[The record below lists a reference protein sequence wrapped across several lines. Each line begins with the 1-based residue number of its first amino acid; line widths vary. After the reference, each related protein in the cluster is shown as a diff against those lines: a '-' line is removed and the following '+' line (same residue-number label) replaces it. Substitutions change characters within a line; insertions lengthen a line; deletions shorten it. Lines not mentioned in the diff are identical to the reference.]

1 MSSNNEPLWKDNPE
15 LRASLIKPNHAMRA
29 LRLKLARRIVEYAK
43 NGKTDQ
49 APDVLQE
56 DVSFYLDPDMYAREH
71 QKLFRETPVVACLT
85 KDIPDPGSYRLF
97 DDLGI
102 PIIVW
107 RGKDSEVRAF
117 LNICAHRGA
126 RLGRVECGKANRLT
140 CRFHGWTYD
149 TMGETIG
156 VPEEEQFCGKID
168 EQKRLVS
175 IPAEERHGLVFVQA
189 TPGSK
194 LDLDTHLGEFGPEL
208 ELLDFAQATR
218 VIEDDFRTPSNWKY
232 TLDTYFENYHL
243 PVLHRDS
250 FAKVFAHN
258 LNLFETWGPHHRFTF
273 PHATIFEWMNKPES
287 EWPID
292 ALPLTYFLFPNT
304 NIAIGSASQNGSL
317 ISIHR
322 LFPKS
327 VGELSTRVSVY
338 APYGVQSPEHLAD
351 IESSFAAIKR
361 AVRDEDYSV
370 TGESYLGHSA
380 LPAGTKFPVGRQ
392 EIGVQNFHSNVKQLV
407 GT

>member
-1 MSSNNEPLWKDNPE
+1 MNKQAVWKADPA
-15 LRASLIKPNHAMRA
+15 LRASLIKPNEAMRE

-43 NGKTDQ
+43 NGTTDQ
-49 APDVLQE
+49 APDILQE
-56 DVSFYLDPDMYAREH
+56 DVSFYTDPEMYAREFR
-71 QKLFRETPVVACLT
+71 KLFRETPIVACLT
-85 KDIPDPGSYRLF
+85 KDVPEPGSYRLF
-97 DDLGI
+97 DDLDI

-107 RGKDSEVRAF
+107 RGADNKVRAF

-126 RLGRVECGKANRLT
+126 RLGREACGKASRLT
-140 CRFHGWTYD
+140 CRFHGWTYNA
-149 TMGETIG
+149 TGNVVG
-156 VPEEEQFCGKID
+156 VPEEGQFCGKIND
-168 EQKRLVS
+168 QKHLVG

-194 LDLDTHLGEFGPEL
+194 MDLDAHLGEFGPEL
-208 ELLDFAQATR
+208 ELLDFAQAERT
-218 VIEDDFRTPSNWKY
+218 IEDTFRTPSNWKY
-232 TLDTYFENYHL
+232 TYDTYTENYHL

-273 PHATIFEWMNKPES
+273 PHASIFEWMKGPES

-304 NIAIGSASQNGSL
+304 NIAVGSASQNGSL

-327 VGELSTRVSVY
+327 VGELSTTVTVY
-338 APYGVQSPEHLAD
+338 TPHGVQSAEHMAD
-351 IESSFAAIKR
+351 IENSFEAIKH
-361 AVRDEDYSV
+361 AVMDEDYSV
-370 TGESYLGHSA
+370 TGESYAHLSA
-380 LPAGTKFPVGRQ
+380 LPPGTKFPVGRY
-392 EIGVQNFHSNVKQLV
+392 EVGLQNFHRNVRKFV
-407 GT
+407 ER